1 MEHVMGNE
9 VNDLQFS

>member
-9 VNDLQFS
+9 VSGLQFF